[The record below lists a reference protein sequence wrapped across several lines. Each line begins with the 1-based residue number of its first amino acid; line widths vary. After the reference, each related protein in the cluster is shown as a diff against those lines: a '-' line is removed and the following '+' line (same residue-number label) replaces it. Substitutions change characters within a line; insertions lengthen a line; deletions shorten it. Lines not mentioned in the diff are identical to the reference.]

1 MSEGEVQLRL
11 LSKKAGWGW
20 LSLAWVFLSWSD
32 ALAQSQTKTESS
44 FLEALFSF
52 LILIVLCGGI
62 YLALKIHSLLKGGEL
77 SPVWVFSGLAL
88 AVLFVSILLVFLNN
102 LGILSS
108 VANFVFLLQFFG
120 FFLLVFGL
128 VLLKKKLS

>member
-1 MSEGEVQLRL
+1 MSLT
-11 LSKKAGWGW
+11 
-20 LSLAWVFLSWSD
+20 WVFFNWSD
-32 ALAQSQTKTESS
+32 ALAQPQTKTGSS
-44 FLEALFSF
+44 FLEALLTF

-62 YLALKIHSLLKGGEL
+62 YLALKIHSLLRGGEL
-77 SPVWVFSGLAL
+77 SPVWIFSGSAL
-88 AVLFVSILLVFLNN
+88 AVLFVSILIVFLNN

-108 VANFVFLLQFFG
+108 AANFVFLLQFFG

>member
-1 MSEGEVQLRL
+1 MRL
-11 LSKKAGWGW
+11 VSKIIGWG
-20 LSLAWVFLSWSD
+20 LMSLALVFFNWSN
-32 ALAQSQTKTESS
+32 ALAQPQTKTESS

-52 LILIVLCGGI
+52 LILIVLSGGI
-62 YLALKIHSLLKGGEL
+62 YLALKIHSLLRGGEL

-88 AVLFVSILLVFLNN
+88 AVLFVSILIVFLSN